1 MILPLFL
8 LLAAATT
15 IGPNNNNSHND
26 FTETSKKSLKDSLA
40 HEKKQEKQASVE
52 NYLLSKLDEDE
63 ESLVNELFDPRSPA
77 NRPITPQNTM
87 PAMPHT
93 VKELQ
98 FASSSTLF
106 VNGPREE
113 LSKHGI
119 DFSATYTS
127 IFAGNPVGGVHPKG
141 STYIDNIAITSLMD
155 TEKLF
160 GWHGGHFIMSVEQQD
175 GGDKNNLSSKNVG
188 NFFLVN
194 GAVGGTTIKWV
205 NLYYQQLFYHDRINI
220 NIGRFAAMDEFDN
233 SPVLSNYV
241 GTLQANPTNIR
252 TTWNPNTS
260 WASRLKILMTHDTE
274 LRLGIFQ
281 ITKTSING
289 LNWNFYPDDTASY
302 FAQYDW
308 NPEFGKAGNTWIF
321 QGAEKNSSSSK
332 IQGTTSEKS
341 FKTPVDLSQLKRF
354 PGHYFVGA
362 YYNAEGTS
370 QYTSNTSLANSYAFY
385 WHADQM
391 VYRPNPLTE
400 AGLLLWTE
408 FGYTP
413 QSENTVVTFQA
424 KGGAIYTGLI
434 PGRKNDFTIMGIGY
448 GAFSSSYASFLET
461 TSNEDPTYEMVSELG
476 YRINFSRFFYVQ
488 PDLQWI
494 VNPNGLGSIPNALI
508 LGVQTGIIF

>member
-1 MILPLFL
+1 MILPLCIFI
-8 LLAAATT
+8 AAA
-15 IGPNNNNSHND
+15 I
-26 FTETSKKSLKDSLA
+26 TSGSTNQDPQPTATPPSSPTYQK
-40 HEKKQEKQASVE
+40 EKRSVVA
-52 NYLLSKLDEDE
+52 NYVRSKVDE
-63 ESLVNELFDPRSPA
+63 EEEDLIKELFDPNSPA
-77 NRPITPQNTM
+77 QRPITPQNAM

-93 VKELQ
+93 VKEMQ
-98 FASSSTLF
+98 FASSSIF
-106 VNGPREE
+106 FIGGPRDQ

-127 IFAGNPVGGVHPKG
+127 IVAGNPVGGIHPKG
-141 STYIDNIAITSLMD
+141 STYIDNIAVTSLID

-175 GGDKNNLSSKNVG
+175 GGAQNNLSTKNVG

-233 SPVLSNYV
+233 SPVLFNYI
-241 GTLQANPTNIR
+241 GTLQANPTNIK

-260 WASRLKILMTHDTE
+260 WASRLKILTTHDTE
-274 LRLGIFQ
+274 FRFGIFQ

-289 LNWNFYPDDTASY
+289 LNWNFYPNDTASL
-302 FAQYDW
+302 FTQYDW
-308 NPEFGKAGNTWIF
+308 NPEFGKAGSTWLF
-321 QGAEKNSSSSK
+321 EGSKKKDSVTSHQETSSD
-332 IQGTTSEKS
+332 KS
-341 FKTPVDLSQLKRF
+341 FKERVDISKLKKF
-354 PGHYFVGA
+354 SGHYFVGG

-385 WHADQM
+385 WHGDQV
-391 VYRPNPLTE
+391 VYRPNPMTE

-413 QSENTVVTFQA
+413 QTENTVITFQA

-434 PGRKNDFTIMGIGY
+434 PGRKNDFTIFGIGY
-448 GAFSSSYASFLET
+448 GGFSSSYISYVEAQ
-461 TSNEDPTYEMVSELG
+461 SNQDPEYELVSELG

-488 PDLQWI
+488 PDMQWI
-494 VNPNGLGSIPNALI
+494 INPNGLGSIPNALV